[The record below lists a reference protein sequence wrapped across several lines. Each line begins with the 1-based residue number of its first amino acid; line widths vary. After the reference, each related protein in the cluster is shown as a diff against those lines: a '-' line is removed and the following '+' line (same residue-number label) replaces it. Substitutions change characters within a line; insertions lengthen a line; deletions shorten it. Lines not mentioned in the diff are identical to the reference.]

1 MTGIDY
7 LRFVAALVFVLG
19 LIGVTAWL
27 ARRFRLGARAAGIA
41 GRRLTLVE
49 TLPLDARRRLMLV
62 RRDGTEHLLLV
73 GQDGNRLI
81 ESGIAAPVDDALSSP
96 RGPEP
101 GS

>member
-1 MTGIDY
+1 MNGVDY

-27 ARRFRLGARAAGIA
+27 ARRFRLAGRAPGAV

-81 ESGIAAPVDDALSSP
+81 ESRIVAPTGETVSSP
-96 RGPEP
+96 RGQDIP
-101 GS
+101 S